1 MSCSSLGRGR
11 GCLAS
16 CDPYPRI
23 RKNLQ
28 TSRDDLDTA
37 ITIHPRAGNDEG
49 YGDGG
54 GRRGRGGGRGRGG
67 MDSAAFGRE
76 DFADTAQGGGDGGGG
91 ADWQQFLNNYF
102 DDKE

>member
-1 MSCSSLGRGR
+1 MKVTRVVLVNKNT
-11 GCLAS
+11 
-16 CDPYPRI
+16 RI
-23 RKNLQ
+23 RTRQVK
-28 TSRDDLDTA
+28 SRDDNTA
-37 ITIHPRAGNDEG
+37 TPRTRAGNDEG
-49 YGDGG
+49 FGGDGG
-54 GRRGRGGGRGRGG
+54 RPARGRGGGRGRGG

>member
-1 MSCSSLGRGR
+1 
-11 GCLAS
+11 
-16 CDPYPRI
+16 
-23 RKNLQ
+23 
-28 TSRDDLDTA
+28 
-37 ITIHPRAGNDEG
+37 
-49 YGDGG
+49 
-54 GRRGRGGGRGRGG
+54 